1 MDNLWTYLSLVLVAW
16 GIVNLLVRN
25 PRIAQLGID
34 THLLY
39 ITYRT
44 QRLNELIR
52 EIAERKRFFFRVTGN
67 LGVAFGIGLTLFT
80 AYFLTAN
87 LIRLYYK
94 STIAV
99 LLTPVLPGITIS
111 LRETPYLL
119 ISVAITL
126 LLHETSHAMVAWS
139 EGIPIKNAGLFLAVL
154 IPGAFV
160 EIDDEKFASA
170 GDLSKLRVLSAGPI
184 ANLATAM
191 VCIILLSNFLLALS
205 PLYETFPS
213 GVLIVDVTDGG
224 PAEKSGLTVGDVIY
238 EVNGKETKTLA
249 PFSIEMSRISSG
261 DTVEMM
267 TSIGRV
273 TVETI
278 TRGAKAIIGVVLSE
292 YYCPKMGFLENRF
305 GRQIPYHLLMS
316 VFWTYSI
323 GLSTAMFNMLPMYPF
338 DGDQFLKV
346 VAERI
351 AGKRA
356 SGIRRV
362 CNAAF
367 LGLMLAN
374 MMFSF
379 MRIGLATI

>member
-1 MDNLWTYLSLVLVAW
+1 MDNLWTYTSLVLVAW
-16 GIVNLLVRN
+16 GTVNLLARN
-25 PRIAQLGID
+25 PRIAQLGIE

-44 QRLNELIR
+44 QRLNKLIR
-52 EIAERKRFFFRVTGN
+52 EIAERKQFLLRVIGN
-67 LGVAFGIGLTLFT
+67 LGVTLGVGLTLFT
-80 AYFLTAN
+80 GYFLTAN
-87 LIRLYYK
+87 LIRLYNK

-126 LLHETSHAMVAWS
+126 LLHEISHAIFAWS

-160 EIDDEKFASA
+160 EIDDEKFSDAR
-170 GDLSKLRVLSAGPI
+170 DLSKLRVLSSGPI
-184 ANLATAM
+184 ANLATAI
-191 VCIILLSNFLLALS
+191 VCIILLSNFLLVLS
-205 PLYETFPS
+205 PLYKTDPS
-213 GVLIVDVTDGG
+213 GILIVDITGGG
-224 PAEKSGLTVGDVIY
+224 PAEKSGLTIGDVIY
-238 EVNGKETKTLA
+238 EVNGRKTETLA
-249 PFSIEMSRISSG
+249 QFSMEMSKISPG

-273 TVETI
+273 RVKTVTG
-278 TRGAKAIIGVVLSE
+278 GARAIIGVVLSE
-292 YYCPKMGFLENRF
+292 YYSPKMGFLENRF
-305 GRQIPYHLLMS
+305 GRQIPYHLLTV

-323 GLSTAMFNMLPMYPF
+323 GLSTAMFNMLPIYPF

-346 VAERI
+346 IAERI

-356 SGIRRV
+356 AGIRRV
-362 CNAAF
+362 CSAVF

-374 MMFSF
+374 VMFSF
-379 MRIGLATI
+379 IRIGLVTI